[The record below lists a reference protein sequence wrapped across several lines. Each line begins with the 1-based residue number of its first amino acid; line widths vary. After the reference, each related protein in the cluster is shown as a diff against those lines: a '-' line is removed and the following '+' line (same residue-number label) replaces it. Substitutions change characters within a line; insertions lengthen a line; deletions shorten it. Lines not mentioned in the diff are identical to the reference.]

1 MEKILVIDNYDSF
14 TYNLVY
20 YLTLITG
27 QKPEVYRNNKITI
40 ADAERFDR
48 IVLSPGP
55 GIPDE
60 AGICKSLIR
69 RYAPEKPI
77 LGICLGHQAIAEVFG
92 ATLENLREVYHG
104 IRSLV
109 RVTDPEEVLFRGL
122 PETLEAGRYHS
133 WAVRNHS
140 FPDDLMITC
149 KDENGMIMGIRHK
162 THPVKGL
169 QFHPESI
176 LTTNGLEIIKNWI
189 DHD

>member
-20 YLTLITG
+20 YLTIITG
-27 QKPEVYRNNKITI
+27 RKPEVYRNDKITI
-40 ADAERFDR
+40 AEAERFDR

-92 ATLENLREVYHG
+92 ATLKNLQEVYHG
-104 IRSLV
+104 IRSRV
-109 RVTDPEEVLFRGL
+109 HVTDPEEVLFRGL

-133 WAVRNHS
+133 WAVRNHPC
-140 FPDDLMITC
+140 PDDLIITC

-162 THPVKGL
+162 IHPVKGL

-189 DHD
+189 DHG